1 MRCTLKLIENQ
12 GRGEMVLAVRKELW
26 CHDNGASR

>member
-1 MRCTLKLIENQ
+1 VKLFENQ
-12 GRGEMVLAVRKELW
+12 GRGEMGLAVRKELW